1 MNKPVVVAVTKT
13 FPFEIVQ
20 KAVKMG
26 YTHIGENRVEEAK
39 KKIQLA
45 RQNELEN
52 LCWHMIGHVQSRK
65 VSDVVELFDRVDS
78 VDSVELLEK
87 LDTEAG
93 KIGKK
98 LHVLLEVN
106 ISGEKSK
113 YGFDEIPKNLNYQ
126 NLIIDGLMTMAPF
139 VTNPE
144 DNRSIFR
151 SLRALSASTPKIG
164 NVLSMGTSCDYAVAI
179 DEGATEV
186 RLGEAL
192 FGSRSK

>member
-20 KAVKMG
+20 KAVSLG

-45 RQNELEN
+45 RQNDLKN
-52 LCWHMIGHVQSRK
+52 ICWHMIGHVQSRK
-65 VSDVVELFDRVDS
+65 VNDVVELFDRVDS
-78 VDSVELLEK
+78 VDSVDLLEK
-87 LDTEAG
+87 LDTVAG

-106 ISGEKSK
+106 ISGEISK
-113 YGFDEIPKNLNYQ
+113 YGFDEIPKNLNYP

-139 VTNPE
+139 VSNPE
-144 DNRSIFR
+144 DNRNIFR
-151 SLRALSASTPKIG
+151 ALKAVSASTANIG
-164 NVLSMGTSCDYAVAI
+164 NVLSMGTSCDYTVAI
-179 DEGATEV
+179 EEGATEV

-192 FGSRSK
+192 FGSRPK